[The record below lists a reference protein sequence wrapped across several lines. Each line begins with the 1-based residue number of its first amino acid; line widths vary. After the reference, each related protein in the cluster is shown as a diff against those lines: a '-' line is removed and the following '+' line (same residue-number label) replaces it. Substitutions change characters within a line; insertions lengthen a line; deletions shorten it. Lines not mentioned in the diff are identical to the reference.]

1 MKKSANSLI
10 PIGLMLFALFFGA
23 GNLIFPVFMG
33 QSSGVN
39 TIPATIGFLVTGVG
53 LPILGVAAIGYSGN
67 DLQVLASRIHPKY
80 AVFFTVALY
89 LTIGPAFAIPRTA
102 TTSFEIAV
110 APFFGSA
117 MKSSAL
123 YVFCFLFFAASW
135 WLSVTPT
142 KLVDRIGKVITPV
155 LLLFLAILFI
165 VSTISPMGP
174 WQPAAD
180 SYRDGV
186 KALTQGFLDGY
197 GTMDAL
203 AAFVFGI
210 IVVNSVRQYG
220 AETNEEIALS
230 TLKSGLIAGAC
241 LGIIYLFL
249 CFLGASSVTELGMQE
264 NGAGVLVGAARHYF
278 GSYGRIVMGVIV
290 LLACLTTSVG
300 LITACAEY
308 FSRLLPALSY
318 TMWVSAFSIAS
329 FFVALFGLTT
339 IIKAAI
345 PVLMFLYP
353 LTISLVILTFTNSI
367 FGGYRSVYRTVT
379 LCTLLPSLYDGL
391 HTAGIPL
398 GSLDTFMA
406 SLPLAGYG
414 LSWVSFCIAGLVI
427 GMILSRFQPAKAV
440 EEE

>member
-67 DLQVLASRIHPKY
+67 DLQALASRIHPKY
-80 AVFFTVALY
+80 AIFFTVALY

-102 TTSFEIAV
+102 TTSFEIAIS
-110 APFFGSA
+110 PFFGSA

-123 YVFCFLFFAASW
+123 YIFCFLFFVVSW
-135 WLSVTPT
+135 WLSISPN
-142 KLVDRIGKVITPV
+142 KLVSRIGKVITPV
-155 LLLFLAILFI
+155 LLLFLALLFI
-165 VSTISPMGP
+165 VSTIHPMGP

-180 SYRDGV
+180 SYRDTM

-220 AETNEEIALS
+220 ADTNEEVALS
-230 TLKSGLIAGAC
+230 T
-241 LGIIYLFL
+241 L

-264 NGAGVLVGAARHYF
+264 NGAGVLVGAAHYYF
-278 GSYGRIVMGVIV
+278 GSYGRIIMGVIV

-308 FSRLLPALSY
+308 FSRLIPALSY
-318 TMWVSAFSIAS
+318 TLWVSAFSIIS

-353 LTISLVILTFTNSI
+353 LTISLVILTFTHSLY
-367 FGGYRSVYRTVT
+367 GGYRSVYRTAT
-379 LCTLLPSLYDGL
+379 LFTFFPSLYDGL
-391 HTAGIPL
+391 HTAGLSL
-398 GSLDTFMA
+398 GGLDTFMA

-414 LSWVSFCIAGLVI
+414 LSWVSFCLAGLI
-427 GMILSRFQPAKAV
+427 LGIILSHFQPAKAAQ
-440 EEE
+440 E